1 MSVKPRQINL
11 CEQDIRP
18 HEPEFNDEWT
28 EVEFEWELWMD
39 VGKYFGIDEEEMD
52 EKYGE
57 CNWWINFYTT
67 YNREKDSI
75 RACYYIDA
83 DPDYIGPIDWKFEAD
98 EEIYIRQLLKEWCL
112 RDSRRNL
119 QDWFDAE
126 YERYH
131 TK

>member
-18 HEPEFNDEWT
+18 YDPEVNDDLT

-39 VGKYFGIDEEEMD
+39 ECKYFGIDEEEMN

-57 CNWWINFYTT
+57 SNWWINFYTT

-75 RACYYIDA
+75 RAYYCLEA
-83 DPDYIGPIDWKFEAD
+83 DQDYIHVDWKFEAD
-98 EEIYIRQLLKEWCL
+98 EEKYIRQLLNEWCL
-112 RDSRRNL
+112 RDSGKNL
-119 QDWFDAE
+119 RDWFDSE
-126 YERYH
+126 YER
-131 TK
+131 